1 LNRIFLIL
9 IAFTFFPA
17 PAWSQSETIIA
28 DYKSLFDEY
37 NVSGCFILHDLSKN
51 KMLKYNPSRCDS
63 GFIPASTF
71 KIPHALIALETG
83 VAADKDFTIKWDG
96 VTRGVK
102 TWNKDHTLESA
113 IRNSVVWYFEEI
125 AKLIGRSTLSEW
137 LNKID
142 YGNKDISGNDP
153 FWLRGNLRITPNE
166 QLGFM
171 HEFYNG
177 QLPFS
182 EKNMNIVKDAI
193 LIEEGE
199 NYRIHAKTGWAR
211 NDKDIG
217 WVTGYLEAGGNVYL
231 FVTNIESNLDNNKF
245 IQSRMKI
252 SKSVLA
258 DYTGISFNGN

>member
-1 LNRIFLIL
+1 MNNFVLIIL
-9 IAFTFFPA
+9 TYILFPA
-17 PAWSQSETIIA
+17 LAGCQPETEIA

-37 NVSGCFILHDLSKN
+37 EVSGCFILQDLTAN
-51 KMLKYNPSRCDS
+51 KILKYNPSRCDS

-102 TWNKDHTLESA
+102 SWNKDHTLETA
-113 IRNSVVWYFEEI
+113 IRNSVVWYFEKI
-125 AKLIGRSTLSEW
+125 AKLIGKSALREW

-142 YGNKDISGNDP
+142 YGNKDVSGDDP

-166 QLGFM
+166 QLEFM
-171 HEFYNG
+171 YKFYNE

-182 EKNMNIVKDAI
+182 KKNVNIVKDAI
-193 LIEEGE
+193 LIEEGKD
-199 NYRIHAKTGWAR
+199 YKIHAKTGWAQ
-211 NDKDIG
+211 NSKDIG

-231 FVTNIESNLDNNKF
+231 FVTNVESDLDNNKF
-245 IQSRMKI
+245 IQSRIGI
-252 SKSVLA
+252 SKSILA
-258 DYTGISFNGN
+258 DYTGISFNDN